1 MTTGN
6 TQLLTMYETFNKLL
20 VELYNGDIPLHTR
33 VRNFLY
39 LFTDVIYYDRCSI
52 LFYHKT
58 SDGRY
63 RKHSAISLNWEELS
77 DYIKRYNEYYCY
89 LDDVF
94 PILDRSNPLVFKST
108 DFFNM
113 EQREKTEYWKDY
125 LLPTNCI
132 YSIDGNIQL
141 NSSKGLLGQF
151 CFYRNGGRSDF
162 TDDELQVAKMLQPHL
177 SNVFKHYT
185 EYDYPNEIPFLME
198 NYNCAGI
205 CLIDGNFQI
214 ARSNNKFKTL
224 EHDHAGIISNKLQS
238 LCCDLKKNEGNQD
251 KLYEEYKFDETPV
264 FLEVSKLP
272 TILGNRTQQSNIQ
285 YCGVAYDLSYFFQ
298 QTLMQAKEKY
308 YLTARE
314 FEIIKLVLKGRKNE
328 EIAAELYLS
337 TPSVKKHLASIYSK
351 MEIKTQKQIF
361 EKLKLI

>member
-1 MTTGN
+1 MAATN
-6 TQLLTMYETFNKLL
+6 TQLLTMHENFNKLL
-20 VELYNGDIPLHTR
+20 VELYNEDVPLHTR

-52 LFYHKT
+52 LFYHKLP
-58 SDGRY
+58 DGRY
-63 RKHSAISLNWEELS
+63 RKHSSISLNFEEAS
-77 DYIKRYNEYYCY
+77 EYIKRYNEYYCY

-94 PILDRSNPLVFKST
+94 PVLDRPGPFVFRST

-113 EQREKTEYWKDY
+113 EKRAETEYWKDY
-125 LLPTNCI
+125 LVPTGCV

-141 NSSKGLLGQF
+141 DSSRGLLGQF
-151 CFYRNGGRSDF
+151 CFYRNASRSDF
-162 TDDELQVAKMLQPHL
+162 TDDELRVARMLQPHL
-177 SNVFKHYT
+177 SNVFKHYM
-185 EYDYPNEIPFLME
+185 EYDQSNEILFMME

-205 CLIDGNFQI
+205 CLIDEKFQI
-214 ARSNNKFKTL
+214 LRSNNKFK
-224 EHDHAGIISNKLQS
+224 EIERDHPGIIANMITS
-238 LCCDLKKNEGNQD
+238 LCCNLARDGGSSG
-251 KLYEEYKFDETPV
+251 KLCEEYKFDETPV
-264 FLEVSKLP
+264 FLEVSKLA
-272 TILGNRTQQSNIQ
+272 TTRANVNYRSDIK

-298 QTLMQAKEKY
+298 QTLMKAKEKY
-308 YLTARE
+308 YLTPRE
-314 FEIIKLVLKGRKNE
+314 FEIITKVLKGKKNE